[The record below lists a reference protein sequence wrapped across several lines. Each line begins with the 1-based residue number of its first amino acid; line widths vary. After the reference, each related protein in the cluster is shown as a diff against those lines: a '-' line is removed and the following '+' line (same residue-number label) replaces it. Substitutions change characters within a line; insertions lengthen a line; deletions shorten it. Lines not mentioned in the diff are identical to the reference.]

1 MGVSAREQSEER
13 FPVVHMHRGSAIR
26 RPLIVLAVC
35 AVAAVGYVARDFLIP
50 TAGAIVLALIL
61 TPVANTFDR
70 LRLPPSLSAAA
81 SVFLL
86 AMGLAALLAISIPAL
101 TNWIDQTPY
110 LTYTLER
117 KLEGVRKSIAIVQE
131 VSKQVEQAASA
142 ATPTAPAT
150 APPEKVVVRE
160 KSLMAELASTTPGL
174 MLQAFYAAV
183 LAFLLLAHRNN
194 SRRQIMR
201 IPASFNTRV
210 RLARVMRDINERV
223 GHYLFSLAVIYT
235 GVAACSTVALAV
247 LGFPNAIIWGV
258 LMGIAGFVPFIG
270 SAVTIAVVALVALI
284 TFDDWPRIVGAPAA
298 LLAIHVIEANLVTP
312 MFVSRR
318 CALNTV
324 AVFAAIALLGWMW
337 GAMGAIVAVP
347 LLILISTIA
356 AHLPSLRWLEIL
368 LADDRPVSERLAR
381 KPLLASAARP
391 SSHTGRANASAA
403 PAAGDGEVDQ
413 AGETPERSQDA
424 PGRCRV
430 EIAREQDIGR
440 AGEADHAHAD
450 RKRGAHGQ
458 HGARRH
464 VMGGIAQGTR
474 GGGGRRHAQEG
485 TDHRWPGRLRW
496 LGSRSAIADDKASLR
511 GNRRR

>member
-1 MGVSAREQSEER
+1 VGVSAREQSEER

-61 TPVANTFDR
+61 TPVANTLDR

-117 KLEGVRKSIAIVQE
+117 KLEGVRKSLAIVQE

-142 ATPTAPAT
+142 AAPTAPAT
-150 APPEKVVVRE
+150 TPPE
-160 KSLMAELASTTPGL
+160 KSLMAELASTAPGL
-174 MLQAFYAAV
+174 LLQAFYAAV

-247 LGFPNAIIWGV
+247 LGFPNAIIWGA

-270 SAVTIAVVALVALI
+270 SAVTIAVVALVALV
-284 TFDDWPRIVGAPAA
+284 TFDDWPRIIGAPAA

-391 SSHTGRANASAA
+391 VRTREGRMRQ
-403 PAAGDGEVDQ
+403 P
-413 AGETPERSQDA
+413 
-424 PGRCRV
+424 
-430 EIAREQDIGR
+430 
-440 AGEADHAHAD
+440 
-450 RKRGAHGQ
+450 
-458 HGARRH
+458 
-464 VMGGIAQGTR
+464 
-474 GGGGRRHAQEG
+474 
-485 TDHRWPGRLRW
+485 
-496 LGSRSAIADDKASLR
+496 
-511 GNRRR
+511 RRRLATAK

>member
-1 MGVSAREQSEER
+1 MLSSTQEVTGRGQDNREQSEER

-35 AVAAVGYVARDFLIP
+35 AVAALGYVARDFLIP
-50 TAGAIVLALIL
+50 TAGA
-61 TPVANTFDR
+61 DR
-70 LRLPPSLSAAA
+70 AGAHPDAGRQHVRAPARPGDPAAAA
-81 SVFLL
+81 SVCCWRWAL
-86 AMGLAALLAISIPAL
+86 ALLLAISIPAL
-101 TNWIDQTPY
+101 SNWIDQTPY

-142 ATPTAPAT
+142 ATPTTPAT
-150 APPEKVVVRE
+150 KPPEKVVVRE

-174 MLQAFYAAV
+174 LLQMFYAAV
-183 LAFLLLAHRNN
+183 LAFLLLAHRNS

-210 RLARVMRDINERV
+210 RLARVMRDINDRV

-258 LMGIAGFVPFIG
+258 LHGHRGLRAVHRLGGDHRCRGAGG
-270 SAVTIAVVALVALI
+270 DDHLRRLAAHHRRAGGLLV
-284 TFDDWPRIVGAPAA
+284 
-298 LLAIHVIEANLVTP
+298 IHVIEANFVTP

-324 AVFAAIALLGWMW
+324 AVFASIALLGWMW

-368 LADDRPVSERLAR
+368 LADDRPVSERLAS
-381 KPLLASAARP
+381 KPPLASVGAPDARARA
-391 SSHTGRANASAA
+391 GRVSR
-403 PAAGDGEVDQ
+403 AGGWRRRSR
-413 AGETPERSQDA
+413 AGRQDPRTRQGCPRPR
-424 PGRCRV
+424 PGRGC
-430 EIAREQDIGR
+430 AR
-440 AGEADHAHAD
+440 AGC
-450 RKRGAHGQ
+450 RP
-458 HGARRH
+458 RR
-464 VMGGIAQGTR
+464 
-474 GGGGRRHAQEG
+474 
-485 TDHRWPGRLRW
+485 
-496 LGSRSAIADDKASLR
+496 
-511 GNRRR
+511 